1 MGFGSLRGHP
11 STDGPE
17 TVGQRR
23 SGSNKPDRTGFNVD
37 RGGDQAHSA
46 ISGNRPR
53 KGSVMP
59 SDDYA
64 RIFNIVGL
72 LVGLGGILILFRW
85 GMPFRV
91 ESHGHIILASDQ
103 KDPRGI
109 ALDHIYVIC
118 GWVGLLLLITG
129 VILQIIAQLLPPTPL
144 PPPVPGTNP

>member
-1 MGFGSLRGHP
+1 
-11 STDGPE
+11 
-17 TVGQRR
+17 
-23 SGSNKPDRTGFNVD
+23 
-37 RGGDQAHSA
+37 
-46 ISGNRPR
+46 
-53 KGSVMP
+53 MP

-72 LVGLGGILILFRW
+72 LVSLSGILILFRW

-91 ESHGHIILASDQ
+91 ESHGEIILATGQ

-129 VILQIIAQLLPPTPL
+129 VMLQIIAQLLPPTSL